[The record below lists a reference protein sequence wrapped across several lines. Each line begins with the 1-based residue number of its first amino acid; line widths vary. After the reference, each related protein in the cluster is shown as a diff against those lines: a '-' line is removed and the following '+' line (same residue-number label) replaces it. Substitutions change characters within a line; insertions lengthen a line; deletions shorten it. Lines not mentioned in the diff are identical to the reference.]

1 MPARSRRPPPP
12 LDGLRVLDASRVLA
26 GPYLAMLLADLGAEV
41 VKIEKPDGG
50 DQTRAWGP
58 PWSGR
63 GTARTSAYFA
73 SANRGKRSRTLDLK
87 SAAGRREFAEAVAA
101 ADILIENF
109 LPSEWRKL
117 GFRGGASRW
126 TRENPTLVHC
136 TVSGYGAGSPDA
148 ERPAYDVALQAESGL
163 MALTGRAGEEPVRVG
178 VAIVDVLAAL
188 FGLAGTLA
196 TLRRRERDGRGGR
209 VEVSMLDAATSFLS
223 YAAQSFLASGE
234 EPRRLGSR
242 HPNLAPYQ
250 ALAARDG
257 WIVVGVG
264 TDAMWR
270 RFCAAIGRPGL
281 ARDARFATN
290 AARLRNR
297 DALDA
302 LLAALFRRRT
312 VAHWERALRRHKIPG
327 APVLAVGAAMA
338 RARRRGQIVRLG
350 AFETVAS
357 PFLFDGRRAVATLP
371 PPALGA
377 GRRTRDR
384 KNVRRRP

>member
-1 MPARSRRPPPP
+1 MPARSRPPRPP
-12 LDGLRVLDASRVLA
+12 LAGLRVLDASRVLA

-58 PWSGR
+58 PWIGAE
-63 GTARTSAYFA
+63 TAGTSAYFA

-87 SAAGRREFAEAVAA
+87 SVAGRREFAREVAA
-101 ADILIENF
+101 SDVLIENF
-109 LPSEWRKL
+109 LPWEWRKL

-126 TRENPTLVHC
+126 TRENPRLVHC
-136 TVSGYGAGSPDA
+136 TVSGYGASGADA
-148 ERPAYDVALQAESGL
+148 DRPAYDVALQAESGL
-163 MALTGRAGEEPVRVG
+163 MAVTGRAGEEPVRVG
-178 VAIVDVLAAL
+178 VAIVDMLAAL

-196 TLRRRERDGRGGR
+196 ALRRRELDGRGGR

-234 EPRRLGSR
+234 EPARLGSR

-250 ALAARDG
+250 AFAAKDG

-270 RFCAAIGRPGL
+270 RFCAAIGKPAL
-281 ARDARFATN
+281 ARDERFATN
-290 AARLRNR
+290 ASRIRHR

-302 LLAALFRRRT
+302 LVGNLFRRRT
-312 VAHWERALRRHKIPG
+312 VAHWERALRRHQIPG
-327 APVLAVGAAMA
+327 APVLGVGAAIA
-338 RARRRGQIVRLG
+338 RARRRGQIARLG

-357 PFLFDGRRAVATLP
+357 PFLFDGRRAVANLP
-371 PPALGA
+371 PPALDGE
-377 GRRTRDR
+377 RRNVDR
-384 KNVRRRP
+384 KSPRRRS